1 MSLKR
6 TILPR
11 IIVYPQDVQNI
22 TRRGKRSSQ
31 QLLKNIRT
39 AFGKEKFQYV
49 TVDEFCAFTGL
60 DPEQVQDYLK
70 DWDDSKIVWARHFG
84 GFFIAQVSTE
94 DQPMNNRRTTEQLQS
109 QILNRKPAFQ
119 SKFQERQL
127 WNNRSLRKKR
137 KEKQLKTWMRKIRH
151 NAHKA
156 LTESKLAWYWI

>member
-70 DWDDSKIVWARHFG
+70 D
-84 GFFIAQVSTE
+84 
-94 DQPMNNRRTTEQLQS
+94 
-109 QILNRKPAFQ
+109 
-119 SKFQERQL
+119 
-127 WNNRSLRKKR
+127 
-137 KEKQLKTWMRKIRH
+137 
-151 NAHKA
+151 
-156 LTESKLAWYWI
+156 